1 VRPSQ
6 AFAAVL
12 MATSL
17 AAVAVA
23 VPAYADSSSSSTNPT
38 STSSPSPSVS
48 PSPSATPTAAGSPA
62 AKAAPAA
69 SSSSA
74 SAGSKAA
81 TSGIAAANPLA
92 GLTDPPPSCTA
103 ALGGD
108 PTKLQTCLTDAAAAA
123 GLPTPPAQLG
133 AVTTFLTCAAGV
145 KTTTAGEACAQALFK
160 ALGIPNTD
168 CLDPALKPILNAIDA
183 LITNQDPSA
192 LQEEL
197 STLPNKLPTELSQV
211 QACLTPAAATT
222 TPAPTPTA
230 TPSAGT
236 SEGSGAAVSDPTVP
250 VAVAA
255 EPTFTG

>member
-1 VRPSQ
+1 
-6 AFAAVL
+6 
-12 MATSL
+12 
-17 AAVAVA
+17 
-23 VPAYADSSSSSTNPT
+23 
-38 STSSPSPSVS
+38 VS

-92 GLTDPPPSCTA
+92 GLTNPPPSCTA

-108 PTKLQTCLTDAAAAA
+108 PTKLQTCLTDAATAA

-133 AVTTFLTCAAGV
+133 ALTTFLTCAAGV
-145 KTTTAGEACAQALFK
+145 KTTLAGEACAEALFK
-160 ALGIPNTD
+160 ALGIPDSD
-168 CLDPALKPILNAIDA
+168 CLNPALNPLLAAIDK
-183 LITNQDPSA
+183 LITNQDPSG

-197 STLPNKLPTELSQV
+197 TNLPTTLPDELTQV
-211 QACLTPAAATT
+211 AACLTPTDTT
-222 TPAPTPTA
+222 TPTPTPSA

-236 SEGSGAAVSDPTVP
+236 SEGSGAATSDPIAAVP
-250 VAVAA
+250 VVA
-255 EPTFTG
+255 EPNFTG